1 MSTNRQTPSVN
12 QAVNSQT
19 QAPKPV
25 AATDIDRARFVIKH
39 GRYFLVVDNAGTAP
53 ADNAMGAG
61 LYADD
66 TRFLSTW
73 QMQLNGQQP
82 VLLSANTQDGFAAR
96 YLYSNKGEESTS
108 YDAERSQPA
117 ADQPKRLQEQ
127 RYLIERRVVLLDG
140 LWEEYKVTNFDVD
153 EKSRRLKLS
162 FYMGA
167 DFADM
172 FEVRSSVRKA
182 RGQSLP
188 SLSRVDSD
196 GAYTLT
202 LAYMGL
208 DNILRT
214 STLKFQAAAGEKPLY
229 GYFTGDTLT
238 LEFELASQKSTSFT
252 CQVTTTGGA
261 TARPDVEKL
270 SQELS
275 FQQAWDEAF
284 RRYANWRQDASR
296 ARIVSDNMRFNDY
309 LERSYKDLYMLLQP
323 APLSTDWQ
331 SNARA
336 EGQLGTCIAAG
347 IPWFAVAFGRDQIV
361 TALETLPFMSDIA
374 KNVLDFLFAH
384 LGKGQSDFTEER
396 PGRVM
401 HELRL
406 GEMANL
412 REHPFV
418 PYFGTVDASPLLLT
432 LLGRYVDFTADIDL
446 ARRHWTSVKSLLAYL
461 DKESASGYLVYGG
474 KDGAALSNQGW
485 KDSGDSVM
493 YSDGR
498 MARAPIALCEVQGYL
513 FQSWQVAAK
522 LAESMG
528 EKRLAGSLRAKARRL
543 AQRFRKDF
551 WMRDKGFVALAL
563 DGQGRQCDVVSSNA
577 AHVLSTDILSARQKR
592 KVAQRLMS
600 DEMFSG
606 WGLRTLS
613 TQEAAYNPLSYHNG
627 TIWPH
632 DNALAAWG
640 LAAAGDKQGAQKI
653 LAAMF
658 DVACGQSDMRL
669 PELFAGFSRHLDLG
683 VGGDK
688 APVRYPVSCSPQ
700 AWAAGA
706 VFMML
711 AASLDIH
718 PKAGGQRKKLTAH
731 LPFGTVTVSQAKR

>member
-1 MSTNRQTPSVN
+1 MSTNRQL
-12 QAVNSQT
+12 QAVIR
-19 QAPKPV
+19 APKPI

-39 GRYFLVVDNAGTAP
+39 GRYFLVVDNDGTAP

-96 YLYSNKGEESTS
+96 YLYSNRGEESSS
-108 YDAERSQPA
+108 YDGERSQTA
-117 ADQPKRLQEQ
+117 EHQPKRLQEQ
-127 RYLIERRVVLLDG
+127 RYLIERRLVLLDG
-140 LWEEYKVTNFDVD
+140 LFEEYKVTNFDVD
-153 EKSRRLKLS
+153 EKSRHLKLS
-162 FYMGA
+162 FDMSA

-172 FEVRSSVRKA
+172 FEVRGSVRKA
-182 RGQSLP
+182 RGQLLP
-188 SLSRVDSD
+188 NLSRVGSD
-196 GAYTLT
+196 GTYTIT
-202 LAYMGL
+202 LAYKGL

-214 STLKFQAAAGEKPLY
+214 STIKFQAAAGEKPLY

-238 LEFELASQKSTSFT
+238 LEFELASQRSTTFT

-261 TARPDVEKL
+261 TARPDMKRL
-270 SQELS
+270 SQEIS
-275 FQQAWDEAF
+275 FHQAWEEAF
-284 RRYANWRQDASR
+284 SRYTNWRKDKQRAS
-296 ARIVSDNMRFNDY
+296 IVSDNARFNEY

-323 APLSTDWQ
+323 APLSSDWQ
-331 SNARA
+331 CNSRGEAA
-336 EGQLGTCIAAG
+336 LGTCISAG
-347 IPWFAVAFGRDQIV
+347 LPWFAVAFGRDQIV

-374 KNVLDFLFAH
+374 KNVLGFLFAH

-432 LLGRYVDFTADIDL
+432 LLVRYVDFTGDIDL
-446 ARRHWTSVKSLLAYL
+446 ARHHWTSVKSLLSYL
-461 DKESASGYLVYGG
+461 DQESASGYLVYGG
-474 KDGAALSNQGW
+474 KAGAALSNQGW

-493 YSDGR
+493 YADGS
-498 MARAPIALCEVQGYL
+498 MAVAPVALCEVQGYL
-513 FQSWQVAAK
+513 FQAWQGAAQ
-522 LAESMG
+522 LAEVMG

-543 AQRFRKDF
+543 SQRFRRDF
-551 WMRDKGFVALAL
+551 WMKDKGFVALAL

-577 AHVLSTDILSARQKR
+577 AHVLTTDILSARQKK

-600 DEMFSG
+600 EEMFSG

-613 TQEAAYNPLSYHNG
+613 SRESAYNPISYHNG

-658 DVACGQSDMRL
+658 DVACAQPDMRL
-669 PELFAGFSRHLDLG
+669 PELFAGFARHT
-683 VGGDK
+683 GGKGDEK

-711 AASLDIH
+711 AASLDIN
-718 PKAGGQRKKLTAH
+718 PRAGSKLRKFTAH
-731 LPFGTVTVSQAKR
+731 LPFGKVTVS

>member
-73 QMQLNGQQP
+73 QMQLNGQKP
-82 VLLSANTQDGFAAR
+82 VLLYANTEEGFAAR
-96 YLYSNKGEESTS
+96 YLYSNRGEQSTS
-108 YDAERSQPA
+108 YDGERTAQGENQAKP
-117 ADQPKRLQEQ
+117 LQEQ
-127 RYLIERRVVLLDG
+127 RFLIERQVVILDG
-140 LWEEYKVTNFDVD
+140 LFEEYRVTNFDVD
-153 EKSRRLKLS
+153 AKSRRFKLS
-162 FYMGA
+162 FDMSA

-172 FEVRSSVRKA
+172 FEVRGSVRKQ
-182 RGQSLP
+182 RGQPLP
-188 SLSRVDSD
+188 SLSRVESD
-196 GAYTLT
+196 GTYSLT
-202 LAYMGL
+202 LAYLGL
-208 DNILRT
+208 DKVLRT
-214 STLKFQAAAGEKPLY
+214 TTLKFQAASGEKPLY

-238 LEFELASQKSTSFT
+238 LEFDLPSQRSTTFT
-252 CQVTTTGGA
+252 CRVSTTGGA
-261 TARPDVEKL
+261 TARPEL
-270 SQELS
+270 EAATMALS
-275 FQQAWDEAF
+275 FPQVKSAAVQ
-284 RRYANWRQDASR
+284 RYQNWRKDKQR
-296 ARIVSDNMRFNDY
+296 ARIVSDNGLFNEY

-323 APLSTDWQ
+323 APLSGDWQ
-331 SNARA
+331 SNNRGETA
-336 EGQLGTCIAAG
+336 LGTCMAAG
-347 IPWFAVAFGRDQIV
+347 LPWFAVAFGRDQII

-384 LGKGQSDFTEER
+384 LGKVESAFTEER

-432 LLGRYVDFTADIDL
+432 LLGRYVDFTGDIDF
-446 ARRHWTSVKSLLAYL
+446 ARRHWTSVKSLLSYL

-493 YSDGR
+493 YADGS

-551 WMRDKGFVALAL
+551 WMKDKGFVALAL

-577 AHVLSTDILSARQKR
+577 AHVLATDILSARQKR

-600 DEMFSG
+600 EEMFSG

-613 TQEAAYNPLSYHNG
+613 SQESAYNPLSYHNG

-669 PELFAGFSRHLDLG
+669 PELFAGFARHQEMSAG
-683 VGGDK
+683 SDK

-711 AASLDIH
+711 AASLDIN
-718 PKAGGQRKKLTAH
+718 PKAGGKRKKLTAH
-731 LPFGTVTVSQAKR
+731 LPFGKVTVS